1 MAVSAMTTQAKIL
14 KVDNT
19 RGRVSIEADIPALGQ
34 YPTRFVRWTGAGN
47 APAIGA
53 EVLAEMSPTTRQAR
67 FLKDGTFTGEL
78 LDGSEMPWQVNWQMS
93 GAKPLEG
100 GNGAGAG
107 NTTAPAQS
115 SRSGAS
121 GASGGAIMDAGL
133 RHRVDTQT
141 LNDREAVRQAV
152 AFGSSQGGNILAD
165 IDAVLEMAEKIA
177 AWWNGRFLSRLA
189 GDSPLVAYAETL
201 GAVVTDVADVP
212 LDVAD
217 VAPDAAPEVNIHNEA
232 ELREWV
238 EKQGWSREAV
248 LGTIQSL
255 GSDSA
260 REYLA
265 VGGNTAQGL
274 ASILAERLA

>member
-78 LDGSEMPWQVNWQMS
+78 LDGSEMPWQVNWQMT
-93 GAKPLEG
+93 GASPLEG

-107 NTTAPAQS
+107 NTTAPAQT
-115 SRSGAS
+115 SRSGAA

>member
-107 NTTAPAQS
+107 NTTAPAQT
-115 SRSGAS
+115 SRSGAA